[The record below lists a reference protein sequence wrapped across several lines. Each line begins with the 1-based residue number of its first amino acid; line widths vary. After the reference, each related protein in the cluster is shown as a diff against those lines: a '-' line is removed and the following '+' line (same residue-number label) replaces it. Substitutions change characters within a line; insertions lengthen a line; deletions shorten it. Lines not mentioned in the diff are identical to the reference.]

1 MMTAFISRVSQ
12 LKGHFTNFSTLHTM
26 TERATFAA
34 GCFWGVEHLY
44 KKHFGADGVTTK
56 VGYTGG
62 NADDPNYRQVCTGST
77 NHAEAVELTFD
88 PKRVSYATLVEFFYK
103 MHDPTTVNA
112 QGPDVGTQYR
122 SAIFYHTPEQKEIAE
137 KVTEEV
143 QAKHFQGKKIVTEF
157 IPAGKFWDAE
167 EYHQLYLE
175 KNPTGYECPT
185 HFLRW

>member
-1 MMTAFISRVSQ
+1 M
-12 LKGHFTNFSTLHTM
+12 STV
-26 TERATFAA
+26 TEKATFAA
-34 GCFWGVEHLY
+34 GCFWGVEHIFR
-44 KKHFGADGVTTK
+44 KHFGADGITCK

-62 NADDPNYRQVCTGST
+62 NTEDPNYRLVCTGST

-88 PKRVSYATLVEFFYK
+88 PKRVMYETLVEFFYK
-103 MHDPTTVNA
+103 MHDPTTANA

-122 SAIFYHTPEQKEIAE
+122 SAIFYHSPEQKEIAE
-137 KVTEEV
+137 RVTQEV
-143 QAKHFQGKKIVTEF
+143 QEKHYKDKKIVTQF
-157 IPAGKFWDAE
+157 IPAGKFYDAE